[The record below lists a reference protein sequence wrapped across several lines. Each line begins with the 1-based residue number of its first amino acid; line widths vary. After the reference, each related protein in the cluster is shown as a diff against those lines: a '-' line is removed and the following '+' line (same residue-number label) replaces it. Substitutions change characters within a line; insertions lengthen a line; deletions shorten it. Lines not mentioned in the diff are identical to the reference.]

1 MDRRVRSARIK
12 SSGQLD
18 RRRTMPLPATPRA
31 VLIDLAGVLH
41 VGEHAVPGAVDALA
55 RLRASGVPLR
65 FLTNTT
71 RSPRRA
77 IVALLH
83 GLGFDIAADEIHTA
97 VHATRQLVEERGLR
111 PHYLIHPDI
120 ADETGASDPQ
130 PNAVVIGDAGP
141 HFTFDG
147 LNTAFRLL
155 MQGLPLIAMAR
166 NRYFKEADGLS
177 LDLGA
182 FVAALE
188 YAAGIEAEVV
198 GKPAQ
203 PFFDGALHDLGVA
216 PAAAVLIGDDLRDD
230 IGGAQRAG
238 IAGILVRTG
247 KFTPR
252 DLDTDVSPDAVLD
265 SIADLPRWFAEHR

>member
-1 MDRRVRSARIK
+1 M
-12 SSGQLD
+12 Q
-18 RRRTMPLPATPRA
+18 LPATPKA
-31 VLIDLAGVLH
+31 LLIDLAGVLH
-41 VGEHAVPGAVDALA
+41 VGDHALPGAVEALA
-55 RLRASGVPLR
+55 RLRATGVPLR

-71 RSPRRA
+71 RSPRRP
-77 IVALLH
+77 ILALLR
-83 GLGFDIAADEIHTA
+83 GLGFDIAEDEIHTA
-97 VHATRQLVEERGLR
+97 VHATRQLVDRRGLR

-120 ADETGASDPQ
+120 ADEMGASDPQ

-141 HFTFDG
+141 LFTFDG
-147 LNTAFRLL
+147 LNAAFRLL

-166 NRYFKEADGLS
+166 NRYFKETDGLS

-188 YAAGIEAEVV
+188 YGAGIEAEVV

-203 PFFDGALHDLGVA
+203 PFFHGALQELGVA
-216 PAAAVLIGDDLRDD
+216 PGAAVLIGDDLRDD

-247 KFTPR
+247 KFRPE
-252 DLDTDVSPDAVLD
+252 DETDPQVRPALVVDDFAAAVSAIVD
-265 SIADLPRWFAEHR
+265 R